1 MGDDAANLKA
11 VADKYADEN
20 VKLKGIVAQLLKERD
35 EGYGDDEGGSSTA
48 TLFAFLLGGLASFAV
63 LRLRG

>member
-1 MGDDAANLKA
+1 MGDDAGDLKA

-35 EGYGDDEGGSSTA
+35 EWDDEGGSSTA
-48 TLFAFLLGGLASFAV
+48 TLFAFLLGGVASFAV